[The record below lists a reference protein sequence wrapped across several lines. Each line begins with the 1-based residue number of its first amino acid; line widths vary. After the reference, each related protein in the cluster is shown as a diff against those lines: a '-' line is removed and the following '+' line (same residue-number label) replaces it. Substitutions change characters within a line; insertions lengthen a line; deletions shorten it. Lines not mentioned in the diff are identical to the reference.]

1 LYLRWFLTFKE
12 FEMSHKENIR
22 RATIW
27 REIQVNALKERLS
40 FLESKEQLTD
50 NEKLEITVIK
60 EIFKEF
66 AK

>member
-1 LYLRWFLTFKE
+1 
-12 FEMSHKENIR
+12 MSHKENIR